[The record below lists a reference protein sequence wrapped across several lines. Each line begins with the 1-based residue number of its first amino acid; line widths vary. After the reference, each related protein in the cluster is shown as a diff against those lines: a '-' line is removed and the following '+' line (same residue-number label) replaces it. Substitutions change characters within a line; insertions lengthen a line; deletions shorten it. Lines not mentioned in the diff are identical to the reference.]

1 MLGSACFLLQ
11 LIGEDVL
18 HNNVELVSFFSGG
31 LRMPPAASE
40 LDFALYNF
48 SELLQESI
56 YTGQSPN
63 LK

>member
-18 HNNVELVSFFSGG
+18 HDNVELVLRKNIGKLFPGG

-40 LDFALYNF
+40 LGFALCDF
-48 SELLQESI
+48 SEVL
-56 YTGQSPN
+56 
-63 LK
+63 